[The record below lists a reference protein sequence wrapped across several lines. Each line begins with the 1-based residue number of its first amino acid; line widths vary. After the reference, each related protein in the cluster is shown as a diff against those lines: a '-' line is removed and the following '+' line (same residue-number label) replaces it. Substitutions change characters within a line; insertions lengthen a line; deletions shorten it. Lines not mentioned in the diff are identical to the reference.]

1 MTLEK
6 EFVESILN
14 CQWLQ
19 RCGQIDSLGFE
30 VEYLNNKKVVEKN
43 INSVKWENICL
54 DKKGDFTTYLFK
66 NHKAE
71 YNKYW
76 NDEVETIK
84 EQYLS
89 KITEKVNMALINSGL
104 SVDILD
110 DISMNLLSIFMLEYY
125 SEYYSCDFYN
135 KMLKIYLAGHLPC
148 GWIGEYPDGKFIV
161 Y

>member
-19 RCGQIDSLGFE
+19 RCGQKDSLGFE
-30 VEYLNNKKVVEKN
+30 VEYLDNKKEVEKN

-89 KITEKVNMALINSGL
+89 KITEKVNMALTNSGL

-110 DISMNLLSIFMLEYY
+110 DINMNLLSIFMLEYY

>member
-1 MTLEK
+1 M
-6 EFVESILN
+6 
-14 CQWLQ
+14 
-19 RCGQIDSLGFE
+19 
-30 VEYLNNKKVVEKN
+30 
-43 INSVKWENICL
+43 

-110 DISMNLLSIFMLEYY
+110 DINMNLLSIFMLEYY

>member
-1 MTLEK
+1 MILEK

-30 VEYLNNKKVVEKN
+30 VEYLDNKKEVEKN

-66 NHKAE
+66 NHKAD

-76 NDEVETIK
+76 NVEVETIK

-89 KITEKVNMALINSGL
+89 KITEKVNMALTNSGL

-110 DISMNLLSIFMLEYY
+110 DINMNLLSIFMLEYY